1 MRKSVFI
8 LGWVGV
14 CCLLLGGCQY
24 RSRSDRYVLVASNL
38 KLPYWQAVQEGFRDA
53 AERYKVTADVMGPD
67 GYDPAAEV
75 DAFQD
80 AVRSRPK
87 GILVSAGDAQKIG
100 PAIRSAIQQG
110 VPVITVDSDAPLS
123 SRLYFIGTNNLEAGR
138 LGGRRLVEQLH
149 GKGNVVVF
157 SIPGQPNIDERLKG
171 YQDAI
176 AGSPG
181 IKVVQVVATGGD
193 ANNAFDATQQALA
206 KTGADKV
213 NAFVC
218 LESSSGNAVA
228 EVLKRT
234 HTTDRTLIAMDVNP
248 ETLTMIGDG
257 TIDSTISQKPYTMGF
272 LGLKLLDE
280 ASRSKSGPFRSS
292 YAVDGRSPYPAF
304 VDTGSTLISRDNLQM
319 FQTAAK

>member
-1 MRKSVFI
+1 MRKSGFI
-8 LGWVGV
+8 LGWVGMG
-14 CCLLLGGCQY
+14 CLLLSGCQY

-38 KLPYWQAVQEGFRDA
+38 KLPYWQAVQEGFKDA
-53 AERYKVTADVMGPD
+53 AEQYKVTADVMGPD

-75 DAFQD
+75 DAFDD

-87 GILVSAGDAQKIG
+87 GILVSAGDAEKIG
-100 PAIRSAIQQG
+100 PAIRAAVQKG

-138 LGGRRLVEQLH
+138 LGGRRLVEALH

-181 IKVVQVVATGGD
+181 IKIVQVVATGGD
-193 ANNAFDATQQALA
+193 SNSAFDATQQALA
-206 KTGADKV
+206 KTGAEKV

-234 HTTDRTLIAMDVNP
+234 NTTDRTLIAMDVTP
-248 ETLTMIGDG
+248 ETLTLIGDG
-257 TIDSTISQKPYTMGF
+257 AIDSTIAQKPYTMGF
-272 LGLKLLDE
+272 VGLKALDE
-280 ASRSKSGPFRSS
+280 ASRSKTGPFRSS
-292 YAVDGRSPYPAF
+292 YEVDGRSPYPEF
-304 VDTGSTLISRDNLQM
+304 VDTGSTLISKDNLQM
-319 FQTAAK
+319 FQGTGK